1 MWDNA
6 YCIHEFEGD
15 YVEFPDILSLCREAG
30 NPDMVYEFASTSK
43 VTFPGAGISVMATSE
58 ANQKYMQ
65 KLLAI
70 QTSSATSSTSRTRPI
85 RWS

>member
-1 MWDNA
+1 
-6 YCIHEFEGD
+6 
-15 YVEFPDILSLCREAG
+15 
-30 NPDMVYEFASTSK
+30 MVYEFASTSK

-70 QTSSATSSTSRTRPI
+70 QTISYDKVNQQRHVLYLKDKAHTLVE
-85 RWS
+85 